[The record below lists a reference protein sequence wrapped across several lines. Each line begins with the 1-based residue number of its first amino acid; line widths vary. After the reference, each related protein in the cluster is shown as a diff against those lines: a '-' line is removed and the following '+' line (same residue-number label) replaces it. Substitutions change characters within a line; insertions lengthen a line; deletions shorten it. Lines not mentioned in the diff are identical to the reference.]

1 MKICNLFFIQLKGSL
16 CMHNCSALD
25 ALRNINNQILFKF
38 VIISTIF
45 LYPLKGIY
53 CGMLNV
59 LELIVF
65 DCYGYS
71 RLDTKT
77 DLGVLRLNYVNYPLD
92 DLCINLLMTNMKN

>member
-1 MKICNLFFIQLKGSL
+1 
-16 CMHNCSALD
+16 MH
-25 ALRNINNQILFKF
+25 F
-38 VIISTIF
+38 VISINKFYLNLSLFRSFFYLTCNT
-45 LYPLKGIY
+45 YPLKGIY